1 MPELPNIPASPKTP
15 EPWLRG
21 PLLDVDPMVG
31 PLLMSFQMAR
41 EDLARYTEGLSVSQ
55 LWMDW
60 PGIASVGFHLRHI
73 QGSVERLS
81 VYLEGRQLSDGH
93 LVALAREADPGP
105 TRQQMLAGIDESF
118 AHCERI
124 ARTLGP
130 GELQEPRFVGR
141 KKLPT
146 TVMGLVL
153 HIAEHTQRHVGQVIT
168 TAKFARAHAGAGTS

>member
-1 MPELPNIPASPKTP
+1 MP

-21 PLLDVDPMVG
+21 PLLHVDPMVA

-41 EDLARYTEGLSVSQ
+41 EDLAHYTEGLSFAQ
-55 LWMDW
+55 IWRDW
-60 PGIASVGFHLRHI
+60 PGIASVGFHMRHI

-81 VYLEGRQLSDGH
+81 VYLEGRELDDRHLIFLAQEGEPGYTRDQL
-93 LVALAREADPGP
+93 LAAIE
-105 TRQQMLAGIDESF
+105 ESF

-168 TAKFARAHAGAGTS
+168 TAKFARSPDEAGNA